1 MTTHDLT
8 ALLNADLSDYENRF
22 VLADA
27 LEEAGRPEEA
37 DLARDLD
44 APAHRDRVNGL
55 LRPGFAIDEVAP
67 HEFRVVDLPG
77 GGRYVLAAA
86 DVDYGPNVQPLAPHE
101 FRVVGLP
108 GDGRHVLAT
117 ADVDYGP
124 NVQPLARYVV
134 LGDLSPVTVEQA
146 KEAIRDHVEGWAD
159 NAWTAGS
166 RLILTFDRA
175 EVVVVRGE
183 EYGDEE

>member
-55 LRPGFAIDEVAP
+55 LRPGFAIDEV
-67 HEFRVVDLPG
+67 
-77 GGRYVLAAA
+77 
-86 DVDYGPNVQPLAPHE
+86 APHE